1 MRSRLELV
9 TDRCPFPSCRP
20 KRPRCCA
27 RTSLPRRRFNES
39 KLVRW
44 ERRNADYTRVKSF
57 EYKVHVTVRENEND
71 IEGEKTIVWAPL
83 EILMSI
89 EGLDYEDLKE
99 MIENFETEIEAERDE
114 ALAVFEPTGQA
125 F

>member
-1 MRSRLELV
+1 M

-57 EYKVHVTVRENEND
+57 EYKVHVTVHENEND

-83 EILMSI
+83 EILTGI
-89 EGLDYEDLKE
+89 TGFAGVGLIALGAKVAVAPDAQIRDDGDDVVLPS
-99 MIENFETEIEAERDE
+99 EAARD
-114 ALAVFEPTGQA
+114 AVDE
-125 F
+125 